1 LSILTDNSVLPPG
14 LTASDFEAARRAF
27 AAVLGD
33 SAVLPTYEQ
42 LREFRDPYI
51 YAEWDD
57 HWPSAVVQS
66 ANVEEVQGAVAIA
79 TLRRMNRMLE
89 INDELRLR
97 GGGAGGH
104 VLRPPRGAPQAWQRA
119 VDIDYRPGL
128 GSVVGNAVSKTRWTP
143 TGSCRPGNSESGRA
157 HRPGKNAKRHG

>member
-1 LSILTDNSVLPPG
+1 MSILTDNSVLPPG

-57 HWPSAVVQS
+57 HWPSAVVS
-66 ANVEEVQGAVAIA
+66 RP
-79 TLRRMNRMLE
+79 TSRRS
-89 INDELRLR
+89 R
-97 GGGAGGH
+97 GPSRSQPCAG
-104 VLRPPRGAPQAWQRA
+104 
-119 VDIDYRPGL
+119 
-128 GSVVGNAVSKTRWTP
+128 
-143 TGSCRPGNSESGRA
+143 
-157 HRPGKNAKRHG
+157 